1 MAGSCR
7 GPLVQ
12 LTLSLLISPLYSAA
26 RQQLSS
32 GCLIISDEEKLT
44 SPFNKPLNCWSVLIM
59 EAFISTFQQFSLL
72 TEISTCLSQG
82 IRPFTIRPKPPQLQR
97 LAGQWPAQLVTAF
110 PSLPCSQ
117 LQPVIKSLL
126 IDNQQKCY
134 FQVWALQTS
143 NTHFSSFSSSSLRL
157 ERADS
162 LEEGKILRDD
172 RTMSKEPGSLNG
184 RHPELFY
191 SDHLLHS
198 LQDSFIRERKKL
210 LYSSNHCIFLALTL
224 NEP

>member
-1 MAGSCR
+1 M
-7 GPLVQ
+7 
-12 LTLSLLISPLYSAA
+12 
-26 RQQLSS
+26 
-32 GCLIISDEEKLT
+32 
-44 SPFNKPLNCWSVLIM
+44 
-59 EAFISTFQQFSLL
+59 
-72 TEISTCLSQG
+72 
-82 IRPFTIRPKPPQLQR
+82 
-97 LAGQWPAQLVTAF
+97 
-110 PSLPCSQ
+110 
-117 LQPVIKSLL
+117 
-126 IDNQQKCY
+126 
-134 FQVWALQTS
+134 WALQTS

-224 NEP
+224 NEPYLITPSSKSIYQHTGLLTTSRYSKPLCNYSFFVQANPSAWNVFLHFLHLVNFTHPSRSVQMALCAAIFPQEFNSIYLVKTLSSFLTFRNAFGY